1 MISDHFVKIENS
13 TLSPIEIDT
22 ILKKERN
29 ATGGISPLFVYEILK
44 KTNHYANL
52 KFILKEID
60 KVPDEEKFLYKSF
73 VLGAIE
79 QRAHV
84 KSVYEGLR
92 KLAVDGGYL
101 DEFTHADHWRKVY
114 FPKSCKVFYPSYVS
128 GKILTASDKNYDTI
142 FIAPNEDD
150 IIDYNNP
157 LSNNHLKFRKLM
169 LSKDEVLPQYVSIE
183 GFHEICFAGCDLSKV
198 EDISL
203 SGHVELHFE
212 NLELDDTFL
221 KLVRKNNFFYIYAC
235 DFDKIKNQRLEFKEG
250 AEVELFCSKN
260 LPEVMDFSKCNIF
273 RGDTTSY
280 EGVKEVI
287 FGKETGM
294 DLDRATCMPEV
305 VRLHDCNGVGFHEC
319 DFKNVKKFDICN
331 VRHLG
336 LRKIENLDSCE
347 IDFSQC
353 QEVELFKCI
362 YNRGGVS
369 FAENSNVTLDN
380 VYLPKGTDL
389 SKCKNLA
396 VTGGLSIL
404 NDAELKYKNSLFL
417 SDCSLGVSEWNLS
430 EVSHFEARACY
441 FTGVKEIKF
450 KQEGHARFVCCY
462 EMPQILD
469 VSMLNN
475 VELIDCS
482 FNKTEKIIFKNA
494 KQLRNCIK
502 NGFNYKDVKDK
513 VELVEKGFLFGKG
526 TLFGM

>member
-1 MISDHFVKIENS
+1 MISDHFVKIENF

-29 ATGGISPLFVYEILK
+29 ATGGISPLFAYEILK

-92 KLAVDGGYL
+92 NLAVAGGYL
-101 DEFTHADHWRKVY
+101 DEFTYADHWRKVY

-128 GKILTASDKNYDTI
+128 GKILTESDKKYDTI

-169 LSKDEVLPQYVSIE
+169 LSKDEVLPQYVYIE
-183 GFHEICFAGCDLSKV
+183 GFNEICFAGCDLSKV

-203 SGHVELHFE
+203 SSHVELHFE

-221 KLVRKNNFFYIYAC
+221 KLVRKNKFFYIYAC

-287 FGKETGM
+287 FGKETGV

-319 DFKNVKKFDICN
+319 DFKNVKKFDISN

-353 QEVELFKCI
+353 QEVELVDCI
-362 YNRGGVS
+362 YNRGGVE
-369 FAENSNVTLDN
+369 FAEGADVTLRN

-389 SKCKNLA
+389 SMCKRLCIKETS
-396 VTGGLSIL
+396 VMLEDTKL
-404 NDAELKYKNSLFL
+404 NCESLFL
-417 SDCSLGVSEWNLS
+417 MSCVTFPQEFDLSNVFGFQANGCSFNNVN
-430 EVSHFEARACY
+430 
-441 FTGVKEIKF
+441 EIKF
-450 KQEGHARFVCCY
+450 KKGGNARFFACY
-462 EMPQILD
+462 VMPKILD
-469 VSMLNN
+469 VSALNDI
-475 VELIDCS
+475 VLSECI
-482 FNKTEKIIFKNA
+482 FNETEKIIFKNA
-494 KQLRNCIK
+494 KQLKNCIK

-513 VELVEKGFLFGKG
+513 VELVEKGFLFGKS
-526 TLFGM
+526 TFWGM